1 MATVQS
7 HCLTSCYLNKVDPGE
22 NIDSVPDLIP
32 VKVAT
37 SEVPLS
43 RQAGSD
49 GESLPAVKHPKVVE
63 DRQVALAELVLHT
76 EVLVAGRV
84 EKLQSLVNFFAGMV
98 GLESLGAP
106 DLVVEADL
114 LDLPLLVQLNG
125 WPAEPLVKC
134 CHLLGVLV

>member
-1 MATVQS
+1 MATLDCRLYS
-7 HCLTSCYLNKVDPGE
+7 LNKAGPGE
-22 NIDSVPDLIP
+22 NIDFVPDLIP
-32 VKVAT
+32 VQVAT

-43 RQAGSD
+43 PEAGLD
-49 GESLPAVKHPKVVE
+49 GESLPAVQHPEVVE

-76 EVLVAGRV
+76 EVLVADRV
-84 EKLQSLVNFFAGMV
+84 EQLQSLVDFFAGTV

-134 CHLLGVLV
+134 CHLLGILV